1 MSLELP
7 SCILFDLDGTLVDSL
22 PGIELAV
29 RKAFSMCGIPLL
41 TDSLRD
47 LIGPPIRTILSR
59 AGNVADG
66 NALDALERAFRRSY
80 DDEGWRTSSC
90 YPEARLVLQTIQ
102 DRGHRAFV
110 ISNKPRH
117 ISLLMIE
124 REDILKYFEAV
135 VTRDS
140 RSPNYTSKGQM
151 IETLLDERS
160 IAHEQCVMV
169 GDTLEDATAAGA
181 AGIKFIFMDHG
192 YGKLPQTPSIPIWC
206 RLDNFSH
213 LLSSMTK
220 ETVVD

>member
-29 RKAFSMCGIPLL
+29 RKAFHTCGLPLL
-41 TDSLRD
+41 TDNLRE

-59 AGNVADG
+59 AGNVTDG
-66 NALDALERAFRRSY
+66 HALDALEREFRRSY
-80 DDEGWRTSSC
+80 DEEGWRTSSC
-90 YPEARLVLQTIQ
+90 YPKARLVLQTIQ

-117 ISLLMIE
+117 ISLLIIE
-124 REDILKYFEAV
+124 REDIRKYFEAV

-140 RSPNYTSKGQM
+140 RSPNFTSKDQM
-151 IETLLDERS
+151 IETLLAELS
-160 IAHEQCVMV
+160 IALEQCVMV
-169 GDTLEDATAAGA
+169 GDTIEDATAAGT
-181 AGIKFIFMDHG
+181 AGIKFIFMNHG
-192 YGKLPQTPSIPIWC
+192 YGRLPQIPSSPIWN

-213 LLSSMTK
+213 FLSLMTK
-220 ETVVD
+220 ETVFD